1 MHNLKELNNC
11 PYLRL
16 LLPHKTFCI
25 VLRNWKLIFPNNQYR
40 QTYSFFFMKTRPA
53 MTQWHMSA
61 IAEADVEGLVI
72 FYVRE
77 RTIVQII
84 NDD

>member
-1 MHNLKELNNC
+1 MAISI
-11 PYLRL
+11 
-16 LLPHKTFCI
+16 HKIFLTNSVLHEETENSSSLIIMNHGQPI
-25 VLRNWKLIFPNNQYR
+25 VCFI
-40 QTYSFFFMKTRPA
+40 SMKTRHA

-61 IAEADVEGLVI
+61 IVEADVEWLVI
-72 FYVRE
+72 FYARE